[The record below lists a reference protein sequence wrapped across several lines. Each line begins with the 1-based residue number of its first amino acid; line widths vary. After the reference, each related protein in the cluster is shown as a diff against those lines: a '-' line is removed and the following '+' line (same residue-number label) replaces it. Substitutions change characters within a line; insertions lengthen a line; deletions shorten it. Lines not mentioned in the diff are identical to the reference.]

1 MKTLS
6 DKELLTLFEHQ
17 AISNDDWSHEFHI
30 RIAAIYLLTNDF
42 EAALEKIK
50 SGIRKLNAVN
60 HVPES
65 QFRGF
70 HETLTIGWLQL
81 VSTKLNSSQTDSS
94 LSFLEACPE
103 LLNSRLLN
111 DYYSRDRLMSLE
123 AKAGFIEPDLKLLTK

>member
-1 MKTLS
+1 MKILT
-6 DKELLTLFEHQ
+6 DTELLNLFEQQ

-30 RIAAIYLLTNDF
+30 RIAAIYLLTIDF
-42 EAALEKIK
+42 EKALEKVK
-50 SGIRKLNAVN
+50 LGIRKLNAVN

-81 VSTKLNSSQTDSS
+81 VNTKLNSSQTDSS
-94 LSFLEACPE
+94 LGLLEACPE

-123 AKAGFIEPDLKLLTK
+123 AKAGFIKPDLKPLA